1 MPHFP
6 WSPKKAS
13 VAEGNISKSANTTY
27 CTLCAGLFCTSCT
40 THMKHR
46 SISLPT
52 GGWEGPNEMPT
63 LLSWKH
69 IHGLRLNHYNP
80 LTCISNLHLPSANFI
95 ICQVIFIHTIS
106 PTIYKIYKNTH
117 SLGVMKGPSIYHDV
131 GNVFSAVSSIM
142 PCIISAET
150 SMLSQRKLANLG
162 PLAHV
167 RVALGSLRV
176 SEN

>member
-13 VAEGNISKSANTTY
+13 VAERNIRIREHNISHTVCRLVLHKLCNTQ
-27 CTLCAGLFCTSCT
+27 
-40 THMKHR
+40 HR
-46 SISLPT
+46 TISLPT

-150 SMLSQRKLANLG
+150 WMLSLE
-162 PLAHV
+162 
-167 RVALGSLRV
+167 
-176 SEN
+176 ENWQIWGH